1 METMKER
8 EHITRLLEMLEHPE
22 AYSEQQI
29 HDIIN
34 SDEETSAT
42 YRLMVAAK
50 QGYRHMQTAQ
60 NEDADAAWQRF
71 ENEKLKTKSNKT
83 ATEQPLS
90 SFFSLHTSIQKLA
103 ASFIGILLISGIAFA
118 AIHMV
123 RQHQKPIVQNT
134 EQTANITKPVN
145 IVPIDT
151 LNNDTAIVQ
160 PIVYDN
166 MPLEEILQ
174 EIAKYYGAEVTFQ
187 NEEARQLRF
196 HFVWNQQQG
205 MEKVISDLNHF
216 KRLHVT
222 MMENQLIVE

>member
-8 EHITRLLEMLEHPE
+8 EHITRLLEMLENPE
-22 AYSEQQI
+22 AYSEQEI

-60 NEDADAAWQRF
+60 NEDVDAAWQRF

-83 ATEQPLS
+83 ANEQPLS
-90 SFFSLHTSIQKLA
+90 SFFSLHSSIQKLA

-123 RQHQKPIVQNT
+123 RQHQKPVVQNT

-160 PIVYDN
+160 SIVYDN
-166 MPLEEILQ
+166 MPLEEVLQ

-222 MMENQLIVE
+222 MKKNQLIVE

>member
-8 EHITRLLEMLEHPE
+8 EHITRLLEMLENPE
-22 AYSEQQI
+22 AYSEQEI

-60 NEDADAAWQRF
+60 NEDVDAAWQRF

-83 ATEQPLS
+83 ANEQPLS

-222 MMENQLIVE
+222 MKKNQLIVE

>member
-8 EHITRLLEMLEHPE
+8 ENITRLLEMLEHPE

-60 NEDADAAWQRF
+60 NEDVDAAWQRF

-90 SFFSLHTSIQKLA
+90 SFFSLHSSIQKLA

-166 MPLEEILQ
+166 MPLEEVLQ

-222 MMENQLIVE
+222 MKKNQLIVE